1 MEDRSDFM
9 LKQQQAI
16 ERMREMSKTVR
27 NDNPHIMPPAPAF
40 VSLNGNSGKNHVHK
54 NAQYAENAG
63 YAHNNAEAQHKEKNS
78 DFSDKN
84 SKVCGNNEPTSF
96 LGIDLPIL
104 DRIKSEP
111 DMTLVLGILL
121 ILWSEKADKKLLLA
135 LLYILF

>member
-1 MEDRSDFM
+1 MEEKNDFM

-16 ERMREMSKTVR
+16 ERMREMSKTVKK
-27 NDNPHIMPPAPAF
+27 DVPHTMPPAPAF
-40 VSLNGNSGKNHVHK
+40 VSLNGNGEKNSVHK
-54 NAQYAENAG
+54 NAEYAENAG
-63 YAHNNAEAQHKEKNS
+63 YAHNHAETQSKDKKS
-78 DFSDKN
+78 DFYDKN
-84 SKVCGNNEPTSF
+84 TDIRENNGTTSF